1 LLLAALGLALTG
13 SMFQEMMLLQKAF
26 DYSPLLA
33 GSLDVGPA
41 VIFVVCAALTSRIS
55 ARFGVARTVAVG
67 LFISG
72 CGIFGIAVAN
82 TDPSPLWFVPWLD
95 ELAED
100 EVQEGA
106 VAKVASGAIANIN
119 DNFGV
124 AVGNVANLAY
134 QYGVIIAMSVGALG
148 LFSASVV
155 AAIWLRGVSAPR
167 NRLPSTPT
175 T

>member
-1 LLLAALGLALTG
+1 
-13 SMFQEMMLLQKAF
+13 M
-26 DYSPLLA
+26 
-33 GSLDVGPA
+33 
-41 VIFVVCAALTSRIS
+41 
-55 ARFGVARTVAVG
+55 G